1 MSDITRKLNTETAM
15 EMELYMLLCE
25 RLNAVPSI
33 SVMSTILDDD
43 KKEVA

>member
-1 MSDITRKLNTETAM
+1 MSDITRKLNTEAAM

-25 RLNAVPSI
+25 RLTVAPTI
-33 SVMSTILDDD
+33 SVMSTILDDG